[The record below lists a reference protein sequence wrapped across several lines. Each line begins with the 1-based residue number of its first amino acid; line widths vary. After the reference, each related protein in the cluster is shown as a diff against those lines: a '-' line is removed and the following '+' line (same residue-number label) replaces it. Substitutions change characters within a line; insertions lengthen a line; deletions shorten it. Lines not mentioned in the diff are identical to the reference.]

1 MVGKKGEKEVLTG
14 KVRHD
19 GLEFGITFSILNRH
33 PAILAEKKYK
43 ERKSV
48 SNQIKKEKKNKKNHL
63 P

>member
-33 PAILAEKKYK
+33 STILAEKKYK
-43 ERKSV
+43 ENQSATKS
-48 SNQIKKEKKNKKNHL
+48 KKEKKNKKNHL